1 MKKERLKA
9 ITTGLNRYE
18 LSQQEQK
25 FVQSVEQYFRQHGRL
40 TDQQEAVLEGI
51 YREKMKW
58 MRSAM
63 VLIKTRQQA
72 LKNAVEKLD

>member
-18 LSQQEQK
+18 LSPQEQK
-25 FVQSVEQYFRQHGRL
+25 FVQSVEQYFQHYGRL
-40 TDQQEAVLEGI
+40 TAQQESILEGL

-58 MRSAM
+58 MRNAM
-63 VLIKTRQQA
+63 FLIKTRQDA
-72 LKNAVEKLD
+72 VKNAD